1 MKPTLVLLTFGAFAA
16 APLPAQAPAQPP
28 PDPFARYLYSPDLVL
43 DNQLAIKLSEQAK
56 SQIKDAMLEAQKRF
70 LGLQFMMSQET
81 ETLKNLLRIGKV
93 DEAAVLKQIDQM
105 LGIEREMKRAQ
116 LSLMIKI
123 KNTLTPEQQTLLDK
137 IRERGGT
144 DGPGLLE

>member
-1 MKPTLVLLTFGAFAA
+1 MKPILVLLSLSALAA
-16 APLPAQAPAQPP
+16 APVTAQAPGQPT

-43 DNQLAIKLSEQAK
+43 DNQLALKLSEQAK

-70 LGLQFMMSQET
+70 LGLQFLMSQET

-116 LSLMIKI
+116 LSLMIKV

-137 IRERGGT
+137 IRERGGS
-144 DGPGLLE
+144 GSLE